1 LFDERSELWGTR
13 DKPML
18 DCRPEIVEARMLN
31 SVTPASVMA
40 AGASPVL
47 SSLSALTI

>member
-1 LFDERSELWGTR
+1 MSASLAVQGRPR

-18 DCRPEIVEARMLN
+18 DSRPKIAEARTLN
-31 SVTPASVMA
+31 PVTPASVMA
-40 AGASPVL
+40 AGASFVS